1 MLTKYL
7 ELITVETVIYRKKH
21 GCKKCNSILDRSEEK
36 SEMDKLKYR
45 KTKEGVLYPSIP
57 HKPVPKG
64 RDESTDYL
72 YHIGVMMV
80 VGILLCLLMGVLDH
94 VWQDTTPTTDTSGEM
109 EYFE

>member
-1 MLTKYL
+1 M
-7 ELITVETVIYRKKH
+7 ET
-21 GCKKCNSILDRSEEK
+21 
-36 SEMDKLKYR
+36 KYR
-45 KTKEGVLYPSIP
+45 KTKKGALYPPILRN
-57 HKPVPKG
+57 PVPKG

-94 VWQDTTPTTDTSGEM
+94 VWQDTTPKTDTSGEM